1 MSEFYIQQKDW
12 RKIINYATAREQE
25 CGDEIGG
32 MAIARQDEDKDWIIS
47 HPTILKQKTTGG
59 TCTLDKDELAQYYSD
74 MAAKFGTNIQFV
86 WWHSHAK
93 MGAFWSG
100 TDTSTMKEYAAGDWS
115 MFLVVNVRE
124 EYKFRVQYWNPIELG
139 EDIELN
145 IVSKEKEKAIP
156 KSILKEIESK
166 CEEET
171 TTISKNGYG
180 YSYTG
185 YTRNN
190 TQANL
195 FNKKHVDTDSELD
208 DLMGSVELAMQS
220 GNYNCYSN
228 IEIQEDPVLYLVE
241 QLDMGNSNYCDG
253 TISYERY
260 KKCVDEFNATLRK
273 LEGISSPK
281 LRVKLISKDKLLD
294 ACMTLNPIEFLTID
308 GKDVTKLYHDK
319 LEDDSDVRSWN
330 GSFGMGV

>member
-100 TDTSTMKEYAAGDWS
+100 TDTSTMKEYASGDWS

-145 IVSKEKEKAIP
+145 VVTKDKERVIP
-156 KSILKEIESK
+156 KSILKEIENK
-166 CEEET
+166 CEEEHK
-171 TTISKNGYG
+171 ISKNGYG
-180 YSYTG
+180 YSYKT
-185 YTRNN
+185 YLRNN
-190 TQANL
+190 SQSNL
-195 FNKKHVDTDSELD
+195 FNHTKANKDSDKD
-208 DLMGSVELAMQS
+208 DLMSSIDLVCTGGAVTYGHQVD
-220 GNYNCYSN
+220 
-228 IEIQEDPVLYLVE
+228 IQEDPIIYLHE

-253 TISYERY
+253 SINYTQY
-260 KKCVDEFNATLRK
+260 KKAVYEFNKTLK
-273 LEGISSPK
+273 ALEGVNTPK
-281 LRVKLISKDKLLD
+281 IRVKLYSESKLLD
-294 ACMTLNPIEFLTID
+294 KCMTLNPIEFITID
-308 GKDVTKLYHDK
+308 NKSAYDLYLESLTEDAEVKD
-319 LEDDSDVRSWN
+319 RN
-330 GSFGMGV
+330 NSFREGV